1 MAAAP
6 QPARGNRKS
15 QMGGRVYCLEAEE
28 EKDEDPHTVVSGT
41 FVVNTVPVK
50 VLFDAGATH
59 SFINPNTAAQMTCVP
74 EELDVCLCVS
84 TPIGST
90 YHLSW
95 LFEIVR

>member
-1 MAAAP
+1 MVL
-6 QPARGNRKS
+6 GK
-15 QMGGRVYCLEAEE
+15 
-28 EKDEDPHTVVSGT
+28 

-74 EELDVCLCVS
+74 EERDVCLCLS

-90 YHLSW
+90 YWTELVAWNCENNPGQTFLCKPCPIGNIW
-95 LFEIVR
+95 L